1 MEGDSGTSSEDE
13 QLDLNKLKVSAANYF
28 VKSKSENE
36 VDKVINSIVQEVWDQ
51 FSKKTPDGIEKPHID
66 RDTEGRQFI

>member
-36 VDKVINSIVQEVWDQ
+36 VYKVINSIVQEVWDQ
-51 FSKKTPDGIEKPHID
+51 FS
-66 RDTEGRQFI
+66 